1 MTELFENNSDLLRES
16 TNRSSDKLAL
26 KEEIQSIVRD
36 ILSEHH
42 HIHIDF
48 KDHNFTN
55 IDVTV

>member
-1 MTELFENNSDLLRES
+1 MTELFENNIELLRES

-36 ILSEHH
+36 ILSELH
-42 HIHIDF
+42 HIKVDF

-55 IDVTV
+55 IDVTI